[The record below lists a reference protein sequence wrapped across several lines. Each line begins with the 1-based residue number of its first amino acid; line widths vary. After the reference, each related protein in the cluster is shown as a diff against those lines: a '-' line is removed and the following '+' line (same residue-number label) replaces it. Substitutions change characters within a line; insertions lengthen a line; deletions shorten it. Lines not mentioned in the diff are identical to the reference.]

1 MVDKAV
7 PRGGYEVAIDGV
19 ARGEVTT
26 GMKSPTTGRFVGLAY
41 VPADQAKLGSPIDIV
56 VRDQAKRAVVV
67 KRPFYTPAYRR

>member
-1 MVDKAV
+1 
-7 PRGGYEVAIDGV
+7 
-19 ARGEVTT
+19 
-26 GMKSPTTGRFVGLAY
+26 MKSPTTGRFVGLAY